1 MPKHKVWVC
10 HYFLL
15 VFLVSPLTFKNL
27 DISLVNTSG
36 FLSHHYLS
44 VGLLWQHEFIL
55 FLSHWINHVFQ
66 WHTYIVFQFK
76 VRICITKSTAISLMV
91 PTCSRPITEV
101 KLGEPSQYWDGLPP
115 WKTGCCWQSTVL
127 QLLTKLVDYVN
138 DTQFTI
144 NQGFSKKK
152 RWR

>member
-1 MPKHKVWVC
+1 MPKHKVWS
-10 HYFLL
+10 YYSFLL
-15 VFLVSPLTFKNL
+15 VFLLSPLTFKNWE
-27 DISLVNTSG
+27 ISSVNTSG

-44 VGLLWQHEFIL
+44 AGPLWQHEFL
-55 FLSHWINHVFQ
+55 SFLSWWINHVFQ
-66 WHTYIVFQFK
+66 WHTCIVFQFK
-76 VRICITKSTAISLMV
+76 VRICITKPTAISLMV

-127 QLLTKLVDYVN
+127 QILTKLINYVN

-144 NQGFSKKK
+144 SKKK
-152 RWR
+152 TELNILH

>member
-1 MPKHKVWVC
+1 MNLFCFYHIG
-10 HYFLL
+10 
-15 VFLVSPLTFKNL
+15 LTM
-27 DISLVNTSG
+27 SLSG
-36 FLSHHYLS
+36 
-44 VGLLWQHEFIL
+44 IP
-55 FLSHWINHVFQ
+55 
-66 WHTYIVFQFK
+66 TYIVFQFK
-76 VRICITKSTAISLMV
+76 VRICITKPTAISLMV

-144 NQGFSKKK
+144 NWGFSKQKDGDK
-152 RWR
+152 HFTFTYFILAKANLFCSYYFWPEMAKYLILFLLLSYQL